1 MGAEPL
7 GGASGPRPPH
17 LAPPVGMPH
26 NAPRPHPPKLPL
38 HSAKSNSAPLLQK
51 GSLSPKEHKKVW
63 QHPLQYYRKRTPDL
77 GTLEQFC
84 HRIAQLQQAHPYK
97 GLSFPKVP
105 AEGGANNVPVSLG
118 LRPDPVPS
126 STFSIL
132 PELRVLSHSVIHSRV
147 KQSCERTLPERL
159 TLLRALCML
168 SDRALIT

>member
-1 MGAEPL
+1 MLQLRRWDGPL
-7 GGASGPRPPH
+7 IKA
-17 LAPPVGMPH
+17 VGTSEH
-26 NAPRPHPPKLPL
+26 ERRGTEQRL
-38 HSAKSNSAPLLQK
+38 H
-51 GSLSPKEHKKVW
+51 
-63 QHPLQYYRKRTPDL
+63 PDL